1 MTTQDATGEAGTATR
16 DTRRGFDR
24 EAALALLIPEPDSYL
39 IVAGLGN
46 AVFDMSRLTGGAPF
60 CYPLDGAM
68 GAAVSLGLGIALA
81 QPDQRV
87 LVVTGDGE
95 LLMNLG
101 ALATVAAADPPNL
114 SILCLD
120 NRCYGLTGGQPTH
133 TAAGADIRKAGA
145 ALGLRHTSRP
155 QDEAQLRAAAAVL
168 RAAPSAALVVVDVTA
183 ANSAP
188 CAVDRDGDA
197 CRVRFLAHAVR
208 AAT

>member
-1 MTTQDATGEAGTATR
+1 MAR
-16 DTRRGFDR
+16 NKRRGFDR
-24 EAALALLIPEPDSYL
+24 QAALALLIPEPDSYL

-46 AVFDMSRLTGGAPF
+46 AVFDMARLTGNAPF

-81 QPDQRV
+81 RPARRV

-101 ALATVAAADPPNL
+101 ALATVAAADPVNL
-114 SILCLD
+114 SIVCLD
-120 NRCYGLTGGQPTH
+120 NRRYGLTGGQPTH

-145 ALGLRHTSRP
+145 AVGLRYTSRP
-155 QDEAQLRAAAAVL
+155 QGEAQLRAAAAVL
-168 RAAPSAALVVVDVTA
+168 RTAPSAALVVVDVTA

-188 CAVDRDGDA
+188 CAVDRNGDA
-197 CRVRFLAHAVR
+197 CRIRFRAHAMR

>member
-1 MTTQDATGEAGTATR
+1 MTSQDATGEAGTTAR
-16 DTRRGFDR
+16 NRRRGFDR
-24 EAALALLIPEPDSYL
+24 QAALALLIPEPDSYL

-46 AVFDMSRLTGGAPF
+46 AVFDMARLTGNAPF
-60 CYPLDGAM
+60 YYPLDGAM

-81 QPDQRV
+81 RPGRRV

-101 ALATVAAADPPNL
+101 ALATVAAADPVNL
-114 SILCLD
+114 SIVCLD
-120 NRCYGLTGGQPTH
+120 NRRYGLTGGQPTH

-145 ALGLRHTSRP
+145 AVGLRYTSRP
-155 QDEAQLRAAAAVL
+155 QDEAQLRAVAAVL
-168 RAAPSAALVVVDVTA
+168 RTAPSAALVVVDVTA

-197 CRVRFLAHAVR
+197 CRIRFRAHAMR

>member
-1 MTTQDATGEAGTATR
+1 MTSQDATGEAGTMAR
-16 DTRRGFDR
+16 NKRRGFDR
-24 EAALALLIPEPDSYL
+24 QAALALLIPEPDSYL

-46 AVFDMSRLTGGAPF
+46 AVFDMARLTGNAPF

-81 QPDQRV
+81 RPARRV

-101 ALATVAAADPPNL
+101 ALATVAAADPVNL
-114 SILCLD
+114 SIVCLD
-120 NRCYGLTGGQPTH
+120 NRRYGLTGGQPTH

-145 ALGLRHTSRP
+145 AVGLRYTSRP

-168 RAAPSAALVVVDVTA
+168 RTAPSAALVVVDVTA

-197 CRVRFLAHAVR
+197 CRIRFRAHAMR